1 MKRRILVS
9 FMALLVLSL
18 VTGALSS
25 VSAQT
30 SKGTVTGLVTDQ
42 NGAVVPGAE
51 IELKNA
57 ATNQVRTTA
66 TNDSG
71 LYRLDAVDLAVY
83 DLTIRHKGFK
93 TLTNTGIEIQANRIA
108 NIDVKLEVGTTEET
122 VNVNAASGDLLQTSD
137 PVRGGNFS
145 TTQVRDLPSTNL
157 NPYDLGRLLPGVAT
171 ATGGSQFGNASQFS
185 VNGQR
190 PRGNNYLIDGTE
202 NNDISVTG
210 PANQINNEDAVA
222 EVSLQ
227 TGLFSAEFGR
237 AGGGVFN
244 LITKSGNNQFHGT
257 MRWLILSQWFNALS
271 TNDHNAGRTKPGVFT
286 ENIFGGTIGGPLP
299 LPRFGEGGRALSSG
313 KDRTFFFFGLQ
324 YDRFRSTTVFG
335 GSGFRVPTQN
345 GVNQLLAMFPAGT
358 NPRVDLYLT
367 AIGAARGQNT
377 LQTIA
382 LGTGSNGLGA
392 VVNRGTVET
401 GLVQISAPSLSND
414 RQWVLRIDHKIND
427 KHQLAFRYIDDNN
440 INPASAM
447 NSPFFTRDFVGFSRN
462 FLVTHTWVVSPSLTN
477 ELRVSP
483 YGLINFNFPI
493 SPTDPALAFTLPNI
507 GITNLSAVGIATN
520 IPQFRIAKN
529 YLVQDTMTK
538 TYGTHTF
545 RFGVEFLKQVAQQH
559 PPFNERGSFGF
570 ANGGGFTALA
580 NFIDNFS
587 GANGNA
593 NINIGQ
599 PIYHPNLFRQSY
611 FFQDTWKATQDLT
624 LTLGTRYENFG
635 QPANSAFRFP
645 AFAGFDPAQFLVP
658 NKVKPDNNNF
668 GPILGLAYAPRGA
681 RGPMRWLFGENKGV
695 IRMGYQVTYDT
706 FFNNLLSNIAADAPN
721 NFSVT
726 TTGAATNRGTAN
738 FFPGAI
744 PTVAPTLTTANS
756 TQTSVFNPNVRNP
769 YTQRWS
775 VGLQRE
781 LPGRF
786 IVDASYVGSAGRKLF
801 VSEDLNPIVNPST
814 GARLFPNFGIRRYR
828 SSGANSN
835 YHSMQLRVDKR
846 LSRGFQINTS
856 YTWSHLLDQISEV
869 FATDQTNSSLASV
882 PPAQGPGLKMD
893 YANSDYD
900 RRHRV
905 AINYIWE
912 IPGPR
917 EGWLSQIA
925 GGWRVA
931 GITVIQSGAPFT
943 LINGLDRNGDG
954 QTGPDRPDIG
964 NASKPHN
971 TRGVIDTLCASG
983 LRSPELS
990 ATAGSG
996 CVTRNDVFA
1005 VQVATN
1011 TGTSLIMPGLA
1022 TIGRNTEH
1030 AQRTMNFDMSFFKAF
1045 RISES
1050 VRLEARLDAFNVFNH
1065 KQFTAIPAAS
1075 LNSGAGS
1082 FYNFA
1087 QTNGGNRNMRA
1098 GLKLTF

>member
-1 MKRRILVS
+1 MKSKAHPRLIAFWIVC
-9 FMALLVLSL
+9 MIACAAATV
-18 VTGALSS
+18 G
-25 VSAQT
+25 AQT
-30 SKGTVTGLVTDQ
+30 SKGTITGIVTDP
-42 NGAVVPGAE
+42 NGAVIPGAE

-57 ATNQVRTTA
+57 ATNQARMTT

-71 LYRLDAVDLAVY
+71 IYRLDAVDLAVY
-83 DLTIRHKGFK
+83 NLTIRKKGFK
-93 TLTNTGIEIQANRIA
+93 TVTNTGIEIQANRIA
-108 NIDVKLEVGTTEET
+108 TIDVKLEVGTTEET
-122 VNVNAASGDLLQTSD
+122 VNINATSGELLQTSD
-137 PVRGGNFS
+137 ATRGGNF
-145 TTQVRDLPSTNL
+145 TPKQVQELPISSL

-171 ATGGSQFGNASQFS
+171 ATGGAQFGNASQFS
-185 VNGQR
+185 INGQR

-227 TGLFSAEFGR
+227 TGLYSAEFGR

-244 LITKSGNNQFHGT
+244 LITRSGTNDYHGS
-257 MRWLILSQWFNALS
+257 MRWLILSQWFNALN

-286 ENIFGGTIGGPLP
+286 ENVFGGTIGGPLP
-299 LPRFGEGGRALSSG
+299 LPHFGEGGRAVTSG
-313 KDRTFFFFGLQ
+313 KDHTFFFFGLQ
-324 YDRFRSTTVFG
+324 FDRFRSTTLFG

-345 GVNQLLAMFPAGT
+345 GINQLRAMFPLGT
-358 NPRVDLYLT
+358 NPRVDLYLA
-367 AIGAARGQNT
+367 AIGAARGQTT

-382 LGTGSNGLGA
+382 LGTGQNGAG
-392 VVNRGTVET
+392 VTVNRGNVET
-401 GLVQISAPSLSND
+401 GLIQIPAPSLSND
-414 RQWVLRIDHKIND
+414 RQWVLRVDHRVND
-427 KHQLAFRYIDDNN
+427 KHQLAFRYLDDDN
-440 INPASAM
+440 INPATAM

-462 FLVTHTWVVSPSLTN
+462 FLVTHTWTVNPSLTN

-483 YGLINFNFPI
+483 YGVINFNFPI
-493 SPTDPALAFTLPNI
+493 SPTDPPLAFTLPNI

-520 IPQFRIAKN
+520 IPQFRIANN

-538 TYGTHTF
+538 VNGTHTF
-545 RFGVEFLKQVAQQH
+545 RFGAEFLKQVARQH

-570 ANGGGFTALA
+570 TNGGGFTALA

-587 GANGNA
+587 GANGTA
-593 NINIGQ
+593 NVNIGE

-624 LTLGTRYENFG
+624 LTLGMRYENFG
-635 QPANSAFRFP
+635 QPANSAFQFP
-645 AFAGFDPAQFLVP
+645 AFAGFDPAKFLVP
-658 NKVKPDNNNF
+658 NKVNPDNNNF
-668 GPILGLAYAPRGA
+668 GPLFGLAYAPSSKHGLM
-681 RGPMRWLFGENKGV
+681 GWIFGENRGV
-695 IRMGYQVTYDT
+695 IRLGYQISYDT
-706 FFNNLLSNIAADAPN
+706 YFNNLLSNIAADAPN
-721 NFSVT
+721 NFAVT
-726 TTGAATNRGTAN
+726 NTGSATGRGTVN
-738 FFPGAI
+738 WFPNAI
-744 PTVAPTLTTANS
+744 PTVAPVLTAANS

-775 VGLQRE
+775 AGLQRE
-781 LPGRF
+781 FGKF

-835 YHSMQLRVDKR
+835 YHSMQLRVDR
-846 LSRGFQINTS
+846 RFSRGLQINTS

-882 PPAQGPGLKMD
+882 PPAQGPGLKLD
-893 YANSDYD
+893 YGNSDYD
-900 RRHRV
+900 RRHRL
-905 AINYIWE
+905 AINYVWDV
-912 IPGPR
+912 PGPR
-917 EGWLSQIA
+917 TGWLSQIA
-925 GGWRVA
+925 GGWRIS
-931 GITVIQSGAPFT
+931 GITVVQSGAPFT

-964 NASKPHN
+964 NPSLPHA
-971 TRGVIDTLCASG
+971 TRGVVDTLCATG
-983 LRSPELS
+983 LRNPELS
-990 ATAGSG
+990 ATAGAG

-1011 TGTSLIMPGLA
+1011 TGTSLILPGPA

-1030 AQRTMNFDMSFFKAF
+1030 AQRVMNFDMSFFKLF
-1045 RISES
+1045 RIKEN

-1065 KQFTAIPAAS
+1065 KQFSAIPSAS
-1075 LNSGAGS
+1075 LNAASGA

-1087 QTNGGNRNMRA
+1087 QTNGGARNMRA
-1098 GLKLTF
+1098 GLKLVF